1 MRFVAPPTH
10 VGEDPWPVLSAVR
23 VNADWEPAEF
33 VVLVDCG
40 DGMPLH
46 PYATLQVN
54 VWTGR
59 RTRRKVSDGEYNL
72 TFEQA
77 QRSLVERAGL
87 APTTTATV
95 EVVVVRDPDA
105 ANDYAVFVDG
115 THRPDGRINRQADGV
130 RVITYDIDPGA
141 VEITPAW
148 IEQHLYSADA
158 LSSAAA
164 RHARDAILAYAD
176 DIAVHDE
183 QPDDEQTDDEQTD
196 DEQTD
201 SVAEPEDAISM
212 AGPEGPD
219 GAT

>member
-10 VGEDPWPVLSAVR
+10 VGEDLWPVLSAVR
-23 VNADWEPAEF
+23 VNTDCDPAEF

-40 DGMPLH
+40 EGMPLH

-54 VWTGR
+54 VWTRR

-77 QRSLVERAGL
+77 QRSLGERAGL
-87 APTTTATV
+87 VATTTATV
-95 EVVVVRDPDA
+95 EVVFVRNAVHDPDT
-105 ANDYAVFVDG
+105 ANDYAVFVNG
-115 THRPDGRINRQADGV
+115 THRPDGRVNGRADGV

-148 IEQHLYSADA
+148 VEQHLESVVA

-164 RHARDAILAYAD
+164 RLARDAVLAYAD
-176 DIAVHDE
+176 DIAV
-183 QPDDEQTDDEQTD
+183 DDEQADD
-196 DEQTD
+196 
-201 SVAEPEDAISM
+201 VAEPEDPISV
-212 AGPEGPD
+212 AGPEGLD